1 MKKILAL
8 TLALVMALSLT
19 SCALIVADAVDW
31 NEVLYRQ
38 SVGGQGSSAPSGSQN
53 NRPSTTP
60 VVPSTDP
67 STPPETETSNDNVT
81 MGTYSEATNTYIN
94 EFVGLGFKPGPDWTA
109 YNEEQMAELN
119 SKTMDMLTDEA
130 MKEAIQSGKAV
141 QVFFAQKNDTS
152 ANTGITVENIG
163 KVNGVFM
170 SESEYIDSGMRNADQ
185 QFGGAGLTIVN
196 SETGMYTLAGV
207 DHASVKMIGTS
218 SGVTLYIRIVAI
230 KVGSYVATV
239 NAISG
244 AEDQLD
250 SILSCYFA
258 V

>member
-8 TLALVMALSLT
+8 TLALVMTLSLT
-19 SCALIVADAVDW
+19 SCALMVAEAVDW

-38 SVGGQGSSAPSGSQN
+38 SAGGQGASIPTASQN
-53 NRPSTTP
+53 NRPSTP
-60 VVPSTDP
+60 VTPSTEP
-67 STPPETETSNDNVT
+67 STPPETEAPNDNVT

-94 EFVGLGFKPGPDWTA
+94 DFLGLGFKPGPDWTA
-109 YNEEQMAELN
+109 FNEEQMAELN
-119 SKTMDMLTDEA
+119 NRTMDMLTDEA

-152 ANTGITVENIG
+152 ANTGIAVENIG

-170 SESEYIDSGMRNADQ
+170 SESEYMDSAMRSADQ
-185 QFGGAGLTIVN
+185 QLGGAGLTIVN

-207 DHASVKMIGTS
+207 DHASVKITGTS
-218 SGVTLYIRIVAI
+218 SGVTLYMRIVAI
-230 KVGSYVATV
+230 KVGSYVASV

-244 AEDQLD
+244 DEDQLD